1 MSDTTRIR
9 IGCGVIPMPGTRGI
23 PGAIRAPIAFFR
35 TGFRNPVG
43 LVSTATENIVLSGYF
58 SKITDLIGI

>member
-1 MSDTTRIR
+1 
-9 IGCGVIPMPGTRGI
+9 MPGTRGI

-35 TGFRNPVG
+35 TGFRDPVE
-43 LVSTATENIVLSGYF
+43 LVSTATENIVLMGYF